1 MSFDGLWLALMCLGR
16 GSPSVDFRSRMTKS
30 FGSSG
35 ERERCCFFVD
45 DFFLLGQIGSDFLLV
60 SLNKKSFD
68 GEREWEQGREGE
80 GENQK
85 ALASTKAQPDRG
97 RASDHSTRHT
107 EHQHYR

>member
-60 SLNKKSFD
+60 SLNKSLSM
-68 GEREWEQGREGE
+68 GNGNGEQGREGE

-85 ALASTKAQPDRG
+85 ALESTKAQPDGG
-97 RASDHSTRHT
+97 RASDYSTRHT
-107 EHQHYR
+107 